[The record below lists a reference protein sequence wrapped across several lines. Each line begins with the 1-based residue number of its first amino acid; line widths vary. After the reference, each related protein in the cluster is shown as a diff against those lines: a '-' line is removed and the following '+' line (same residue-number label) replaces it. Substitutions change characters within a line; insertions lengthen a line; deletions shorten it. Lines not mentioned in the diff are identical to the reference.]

1 MRKRSWDVMV
11 ADHQPKDKDQVSP
24 EATPAPRKRI
34 KLNQPASHVSSDEDN
49 AHKLNELAPAVKA
62 TDELKLGELQQ
73 AIENVMKEP
82 LKSITQNVNRAIKQ
96 VMDVQEEQAQAMH
109 EIQGRIKSSA
119 ITN

>member
-1 MRKRSWDVMV
+1 MMF
-11 ADHQPKDKDQVSP
+11 ADHQALDKDQVSP

-34 KLNQPASHVSSDEDN
+34 KPNQPEHDVSSDEGITR
-49 AHKLNELAPAVKA
+49 KLSELTLIMNPPQKA

-96 VMDVQEEQAQAMH
+96 VMDVQEGQAQTMQ
-109 EIQGRIKSSA
+109 EIQKRIKSSA

>member
-1 MRKRSWDVMV
+1 MIT
-11 ADHQPKDKDQVSP
+11 DHQAKDNDQVSP
-24 EATPAPRKRI
+24 EALPAPRKRI
-34 KLNQPASHVSSDEDN
+34 KLNQPERDVSSDEEITR
-49 AHKLNELAPAVKA
+49 KLNELALVVNPPKKA
-62 TDELKLGELQQ
+62 TDEFKLGELQQ

>member
-1 MRKRSWDVMV
+1 MMI
-11 ADHQPKDKDQVSP
+11 ADHQDKDKDQVSP

-34 KLNQPASHVSSDEDN
+34 KLNQPESDVSSDEGITR
-49 AHKLNELAPAVKA
+49 KLNELALVVNPPKKA
-62 TDELKLGELQQ
+62 TNELKLGELQQ

-96 VMDVQEEQAQAMH
+96 VMDVQVGQAQTMQ
-109 EIQGRIKSSA
+109 EIQERIKSSA